1 MQRSHTFVSCHTL
14 FCFTINLHDDKC
26 TKKQQKKAKKKNC
39 ETMADVNKLTI
50 FGSYLKT
57 NRALFI

>member
-26 TKKQQKKAKKKNC
+26 TKKQKKAKKNC
-39 ETMADVNKLTI
+39 ETMADVNKLTN
-50 FGSYLKT
+50 FWFLSE
-57 NRALFI
+57 NE